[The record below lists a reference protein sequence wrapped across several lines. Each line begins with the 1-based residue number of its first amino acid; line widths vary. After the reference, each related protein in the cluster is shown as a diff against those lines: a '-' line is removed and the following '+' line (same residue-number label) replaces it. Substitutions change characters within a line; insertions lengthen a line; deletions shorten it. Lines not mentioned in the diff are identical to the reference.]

1 METDI
6 ENIVPGNLCIM
17 KANVRYRQKA
27 IFFIKSIYLYNLRYP
42 AALKTLN
49 ARGEVL
55 YFKKKIN
62 ATKTTEWLSMSLITH
77 QGGEFSL
84 FHLFGV
90 VSGTFQPV
98 LACYGLFH
106 VVLFFTSNDVT
117 ECFYLQIY
125 YESISCRLYHKGL
138 QASL

>member
-62 ATKTTEWLSMSLITH
+62 ATQTTE
-77 QGGEFSL
+77 
-84 FHLFGV
+84 
-90 VSGTFQPV
+90 
-98 LACYGLFH
+98 
-106 VVLFFTSNDVT
+106 
-117 ECFYLQIY
+117 
-125 YESISCRLYHKGL
+125 
-138 QASL
+138 